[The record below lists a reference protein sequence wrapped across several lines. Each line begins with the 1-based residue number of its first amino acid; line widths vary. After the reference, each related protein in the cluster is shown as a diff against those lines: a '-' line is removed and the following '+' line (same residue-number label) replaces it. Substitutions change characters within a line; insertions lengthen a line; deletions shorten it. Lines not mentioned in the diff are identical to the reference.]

1 MDEKAFLQVLSDK
14 AQILHINPF
23 LLLSGL
29 EGLYTFRDV
38 PINTIN
44 LEFLDSLVLTL
55 FTLRIGDQFHA
66 LAEEQL
72 SHERPQVQ
80 AAAQREL
87 EVIPDAE
94 LAQSTDAYLQ
104 SFATVMSGKTPI
116 RRYHIKA
123 LEAAAHEIHQVHVRY
138 GNSSIGAIMIEVCKN
153 ELSDVLP
160 LGSLFTA

>member
-1 MDEKAFLQVLSDK
+1 MDEKAFLQLLSEK
-14 AQILHINPF
+14 AQTLHINPF

-29 EGLYTFRDV
+29 EGLYTFREV
-38 PINTIN
+38 PLNTIN
-44 LEFLDSLVLTL
+44 HDFLDSLVLTL

-66 LAEEQL
+66 LAEAQL

-80 AAAQREL
+80 EAARREL

-94 LAQSTDAYLQ
+94 VEASTDPYLR
-104 SFATVMSGKTPI
+104 SFATVMSGKSPI

-123 LEAAAHEIHQVHVRY
+123 LEAAAQEVHYTQLRY
-138 GNSSIGAIMIEVCKN
+138 GNSSIGSIMIDVCKN
-153 ELSDVLP
+153 ELGDVLP

>member
-1 MDEKAFLQVLSDK
+1 MDEKAFLQLLNDK
-14 AQILHINPF
+14 AQALGINPF

-38 PINTIN
+38 PLNSINM
-44 LEFLDSLVLTL
+44 EFLDSLVLTL
-55 FTLRIGDQFHA
+55 LTLRIGDQFHG

-72 SHERPQVQ
+72 GHERPQVQ
-80 AAAQREL
+80 EAARREL

-94 LAQSTDAYLQ
+94 LEATSDPYLR
-104 SFATVMSGKTPI
+104 SFASVLAGKSPI

-123 LEAAAHEIHQVHVRY
+123 LEAAAQEVHHVQLRY
-138 GNSSIGAIMIEVCKN
+138 SNSSIGTIMIEVCKT

-160 LGSLFTA
+160 LGSMFSA